1 VSATA
6 ATDRK
11 WPQGLAVAV
20 RDQDKEERSLRSSV
34 GQLSTLQQRFED
46 SRVGKVVIS
55 GLVAVI
61 TVVGVVWN
69 IPDSPIR
76 RALTPVVEP
85 VAAPAGLDQYWAMY
99 ATPSKRVEAVEV
111 HVKMANGETRVWT
124 MQPGE
129 RGVGWWDRWIMLRRA
144 VMYDASV
151 RPQVARWAVR
161 EVTAPNERAVAV
173 AVVLRVENLSPPGEE
188 AAAGGKS
195 AMKVLYQETLAG
207 TQ

>member
-1 VSATA
+1 
-6 ATDRK
+6 
-11 WPQGLAVAV
+11 VAV
-20 RDQDKEERSLRSSV
+20 RDQDKDERPLRSSV

-46 SRVGKVVIS
+46 SRAGKVVIS

-61 TVVGVVWN
+61 MVVGVVWN

-76 RALTPVVEP
+76 HALAPAVEP
-85 VAAPAGLDQYWAMY
+85 VAASAGMDQYWAMY
-99 ATPSKRVEAVEV
+99 ATPSKRVESVEV

-151 RPQVARWAVR
+151 RPQVARWVVR
-161 EVTAPNERAVAV
+161 EIAAPNERAVAV
-173 AVVLRVENLSPPGEE
+173 AVVLRVENLSPPGSED
-188 AAAGGKS
+188 AAGGKS
-195 AMKVLYQETLAG
+195 AMKVLYQEALAAP
-207 TQ
+207 Q

>member
-1 VSATA
+1 M
-6 ATDRK
+6 
-11 WPQGLAVAV
+11 AVAV
-20 RDQDKEERSLRSSV
+20 RDQDKDERPLRSSA

-46 SRVGKVVIS
+46 SRAGKIVIS

-61 TVVGVVWN
+61 MVVGFVWN
-69 IPDSPIR
+69 IPDSAIR
-76 RALTPVVEP
+76 RALMPVVEP

-99 ATPSKRVEAVEV
+99 GIPSKRVETIEV

-144 VMYDASV
+144 VMVDASV
-151 RPQVARWAVR
+151 RPQVARWVVR
-161 EVTAPNERAVAV
+161 EITAANERAVAV

-188 AAAGGKS
+188 NTTGGKS
-195 AMKVLYQETLAG
+195 ATKVLYQEALAG
-207 TQ
+207 PQ

>member
-11 WPQGLAVAV
+11 WPPDLAVAV
-20 RDQDKEERSLRSSV
+20 RDEDEEERSLRSRV
-34 GQLSTLQQRFED
+34 RKLSTLQQRFEE

-55 GLVAVI
+55 GLVAAIV
-61 TVVGVVWN
+61 VVGVVWN

-76 RALTPVVEP
+76 RALVPVVAP

-99 ATPSKRVEAVEV
+99 ASPSKRAEAVEV

-144 VMYDASV
+144 VMVDASV
-151 RPQVARWAVR
+151 RPQVARWVVGK
-161 EVTAPNERAVAV
+161 VTGPDERAVAV
-173 AVVLRVENLSPPGEE
+173 AIVLRTQNLSQPGEE
-188 AAAGGKS
+188 NAAGGKS
-195 AMKVLYQETLAG
+195 AMKVLYQEALG
-207 TQ
+207 GPQ